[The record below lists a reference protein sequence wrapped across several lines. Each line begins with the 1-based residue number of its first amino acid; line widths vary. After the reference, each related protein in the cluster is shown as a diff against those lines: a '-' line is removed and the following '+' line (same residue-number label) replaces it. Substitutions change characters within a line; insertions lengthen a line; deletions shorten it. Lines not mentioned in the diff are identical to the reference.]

1 MNSGKVLLG
10 VLAGLAAGALMGI
23 LLAPDK
29 GSQTRRK
36 ILGKGEDFAD
46 ALKEKFDEL
55 ANTITN
61 KLEDTQQEAEELV
74 TYGKAKYDGAK
85 KEIRN
90 GMSEVKNS
98 MS

>member
-46 ALKEKFDEL
+46 ALKDKFDEL
-55 ANTITN
+55 ADTLTN
-61 KLEDTQQEAEELV
+61 KFENTQQEAEELIS
-74 TYGKAKYDGAK
+74 YGKAKYDGAK
-85 KEIRN
+85 KA
-90 GMSEVKNS
+90 
-98 MS
+98 